1 MGNERSQLETTPQ
14 TRTTSQVPSRRKF
27 LHTTSALAA
36 SGALTGA
43 MGIARAAHP
52 GSSDEIKIGLI
63 GAGGRGT
70 SAAAQAMNTEGPTKL
85 VAVADAFEHRLKA
98 CMKQL
103 SSYGEKVDVPKERQY
118 TGFDA
123 YKKVLES
130 DCDLVIL
137 ATPPGFR
144 PLHFEAA
151 VKAGKHIFMEKPV
164 AVDATGIRR
173 VLEANKIA
181 KEKNLAVAVGL
192 QRRHEQAYIDT
203 VKRIREDNQIGDIV
217 SARAL
222 WNGGGVWVR
231 PREPDQSEMAYQMNN
246 WYYFNWLCGDHI
258 VEQHIHNLDVINWI
272 KDGFPVSA
280 QGMGGREF
288 RTGIDHGQIFD
299 HHFVEFTYADDS
311 KLFSQCRHIPECWSK
326 VGETVQG
333 TKGRADVG
341 KGELYDASGKTI
353 WEYGRGGRGG
363 HQQEHHDLFAA
374 LRAGKT
380 PNEVEYGAMSTMT
393 SILGRMA
400 TYSGKLIQMKDALA
414 SEIVISPVDEFHSYD
429 DTPPV
434 VPNGDGHYPVPVPGK
449 SKIV

>member
-1 MGNERSQLETTPQ
+1 R
-14 TRTTSQVPSRRKF
+14 
-27 LHTTSALAA
+27 
-36 SGALTGA
+36 
-43 MGIARAAHP
+43 
-52 GSSDEIKIGLI
+52 GS
-63 GAGGRGT
+63 

-85 VAVADAFEHRLKA
+85 VAVCDAFESRLKQ

-103 SSYGEKVDVPKERQY
+103 SSYGDKIDVPKERQFL
-118 TGFDA
+118 GFDG

-164 AVDATGIRR
+164 AVDAAGVRR
-173 VLEANKIA
+173 VLDNNKIA

-192 QRRHEQAYIDT
+192 QRRHEKAYIDT
-203 VKRIREDNQIGDIV
+203 VKRIREDKQIGDIV

-231 PREPDQSEMAYQMNN
+231 PRKPDQSEMAYQMQN

-258 VEQHIHNLDVINWI
+258 VEQHIHNIDVINWI
-272 KDGFPVSA
+272 KDSFPVSA

-288 RTGIDHGQIFD
+288 RDGVDHGQIFD
-299 HHFVEFTYADDS
+299 HHFVEFTYEDGS
-311 KLFSQCRHIPECWSK
+311 QMFSQCRHIPGCWSS

-333 TKGRADVG
+333 TKGSADVA
-341 KGELYDASGKTI
+341 KGELYGPDGKSI
-353 WEYGRGGRGG
+353 WKFGRGGRGG

-374 LRAGKT
+374 LRAGKV
-380 PNEVEYGAMSTMT
+380 PNEGDYGAMSTMT
-393 SILGRMA
+393 AILGRMA
-400 TYSGKLIQMKDALA
+400 TYSGKHIKMKDALA
-414 SEIVISPVDEFHSYD
+414 SEIVVSPVDQFHSYD

-434 VPNGDGHYPVPVPGK
+434 TPNKNGKYPVPIPGK
-449 SKIV
+449 SSIV